1 MPAKKSRTHPK
12 GEHLNHE
19 FETFASLDENGVNT
33 EVIAG
38 GMIRSNVLK
47 TYGNETKAS
56 ISRLNPDGYDGSSSR
71 SETSDYFHI
80 NNSAT
85 PFHSDKCGIGAYES
99 VELCQKAFY
108 GFPAFRNPILMQAY
122 LSNSPLHW
130 TGKNKSVTNFF
141 KMWAKKC
148 NLWHLANEWFLEWFR
163 SGNVFTYSFTGEL
176 KLSEV
181 KKVTLAKGFE
191 AVARNRKL
199 PLKYILLNPCDVRGI
214 GTSIFADQSYGKVLN
229 SYEIDMLLK
238 QTTEQDRAIYESL
251 DAEAKIAI
259 KNKTSPIIT
268 LDPERL
274 RIAFSAKQSYEPMAV
289 PPYFGVLRS
298 INFKQILRSAEEKVA
313 ASADFCI
320 LLIKA
325 GSKDITKTAENNKL
339 VQGLTNLFAAQ
350 SVGRVLVS
358 HWSTEMDFHIPE
370 LNKIF
375 GNEKYVNVDKDI
387 INGMNDIMASD
398 ENFATGQT
406 KTKIYL
412 QLLSQARESFLNY
425 FLIPEMEKIAEE
437 MGFAAE
443 DIPNVKFEEVTL
455 ESLNES
461 KKLYNRLYELGAL
474 TPSELFDAYETNQ
487 IPLFESAV
495 EKQKE
500 FKAQKKAGLFE
511 PLIGNKADAGR
522 PTGTGTP
529 KTKSTVAPKGG
540 KASLEKLQ
548 EIFPVMSSLTDLVQK
563 SYKEKNSLA
572 RLGKNHKQLCEA
584 IWEKIVVAESPDKW
598 RESVASYIESPFK
611 GETAQKSEI
620 EELAEEHQIGILEA
634 ALLFHSQEK

>member
-1 MPAKKSRTHPK
+1 MPAKKSRSNPK
-12 GEHLNHE
+12 GDENNYDL
-19 FETFASLDENGVNT
+19 ETFASYNERGEPS

-47 TYGNETKAS
+47 TFGNETKAS
-56 ISRLNPDGYDGSSSR
+56 ISRVNPDGYSGDQTR

-85 PFHSDKCGIGAYES
+85 PFHTDKCGIGAYES

-108 GFPAFRNPILMQAY
+108 GFPAFRNPILMQSY

-130 TGKNKSVTNFF
+130 TGKNKKVVKFY
-141 KMWAKKC
+141 KEWAKKC

-163 SGNVFTYSFTGEL
+163 SGNVFTYCFTGDL

-181 KKVTLAKGFE
+181 KKVSLAKGLE

-214 GTSIFADQSYGKVLN
+214 GTSIFSDQSYGKVLN
-229 SYEIDMLLK
+229 AYEISVLENP
-238 QTTEQDRAIYESL
+238 QTEHDKAIYEGL
-251 DAEAKIAI
+251 DPEVKKAI
-259 KNKTSPIIT
+259 KTKSSPVIT
-268 LDPERL
+268 LDPSRL

-320 LLIKA
+320 LLVKA
-325 GSKDITKTAENNKL
+325 GSKDLKTTENNKL
-339 VQGLTNLFAAQ
+339 VQGMANLFSAQ
-350 SVGRVLVS
+350 SVGRVLFG
-358 HWSTEMDFHIPE
+358 HWSTELDFQIPE

-375 GNEKYVNVDKDI
+375 GNEKYINVDKDI

-425 FLIPEMEKIAEE
+425 FLIPEIDKIAAE
-437 MGFAAE
+437 MGFAEA
-443 DIPNVKFEEVTL
+443 DIPQVQFEEVSL
-455 ESLNES
+455 ESLNEA
-461 KKLYNRLYELGAL
+461 KKLYNRLYELGVL
-474 TPSELFDAYETNQ
+474 TPEELFNAYETNQ

-511 PLIGNKADAGR
+511 PLIGNKAEAGR
-522 PTGTGTP
+522 PNGTGTP
-529 KTKSTVAPKGG
+529 KTKNTVAPKGG

-548 EIFPVMSSLTDLVQK
+548 EIYPAMSSLTEAVQK
-563 SYKEKNSLA
+563 AYKEKNSLA
-572 RLGKNHKQLCEA
+572 RLGKNHKQFCEA

-598 RESVASYIESPFK
+598 RESVANYVESPFK
-611 GETAQKSEI
+611 GETEQKAEI
-620 EELAEEHQIGILEA
+620 EELSDEHQIGLLEA
-634 ALLFHSQEK
+634 ALIYHSQK

>member
-1 MPAKKSRTHPK
+1 MPAKKSRSNPK
-12 GEHLNHE
+12 GDENNYELE
-19 FETFASLDENGVNT
+19 SFASYNERGEPS

-47 TYGNETKAS
+47 TFGNEVKAS
-56 ISRLNPDGYDGSSSR
+56 ISRMNPDGYSNETIR

-85 PFHSDKCGIGAYES
+85 PFHTDKCGIGAYES
-99 VELCQKAFY
+99 IELCQKAFY
-108 GFPAFRNPILMQAY
+108 GFPAFRNPILMQSY

-130 TGKNKSVTNFF
+130 TGKNKKVVKFYQE
-141 KMWAKKC
+141 WAKKC
-148 NLWHLANEWFLEWFR
+148 NLWSLANEWFLEWFR
-163 SGNVFTYSFTGEL
+163 SGNVFVYSFTGEL

-181 KKVTLAKGFE
+181 KKVSLAKGFE

-214 GTSIFADQSYGKVLN
+214 GTAIFADQSYGKVLN
-229 SYEIDMLLK
+229 AYEISVLENP
-238 QTTEQDRAIYESL
+238 QTDHDKAVFEGL
-251 DAEAKIAI
+251 DPEVKKAI
-259 KNKTSPIIT
+259 KAKSSPVIT
-268 LDPERL
+268 LDPAKL

-320 LLIKA
+320 LLVKA
-325 GSKDITKTAENNKL
+325 GSKDIAKTTENNKL
-339 VQGLTNLFAAQ
+339 VQAVTNLFSAQ

-358 HWSTEMDFHIPE
+358 HWSTEMEFHIPE

-375 GNEKYVNVDKDI
+375 GNEKYINVDKDI

-425 FLIPEMEKIAEE
+425 FLIPEIDKIAAE
-437 MGFAAE
+437 MGFAEA
-443 DIPNVKFEEVTL
+443 DIPQVQFEEVSL
-455 ESLNES
+455 ESLNEA
-461 KKLYNRLYELGAL
+461 KKLYNRLYELGVL
-474 TPSELFDAYETNQ
+474 TPEELFNAYETNQ

-511 PLIGNKADAGR
+511 PLIGNKAEAGR

-529 KTKSTVAPKGG
+529 KTKNTVAPKGG

-548 EIFPVMSSLTDLVQK
+548 EIYPAMSSLTEAVQK
-563 SYKEKNSLA
+563 AYKEKNSLA
-572 RLGKNHKQLCEA
+572 RLGKNHKQFCEA

-598 RESVASYIESPFK
+598 RESVASYVESPFK
-611 GETAQKSEI
+611 GETEQKAEI
-620 EELAEEHQIGILEA
+620 EELSDEHQIGLLEA
-634 ALLFHSQEK
+634 ALIYHAQK